1 MAGRSLPAGVNTA
14 DGLPSGKTAV
24 QPLRLRLGKA
34 NAEARGEM
42 TAPGIACHI
51 VYCLPADVSREVQE
65 LEHDIGGFIHREEVR
80 RALAVVWDLAEFG
93 PGG

>member
-1 MAGRSLPAGVNTA
+1 
-14 DGLPSGKTAV
+14 
-24 QPLRLRLGKA
+24 
-34 NAEARGEM
+34 M

-93 PGG
+93 PGRLKHPVHHPCAPLVHHSPAS